1 MVHHDPETK
10 SPDPAAPVLY
20 LPQLWKATEEG
31 DYVPARV
38 FGAVETAM
46 LWKPLNNPICPF
58 EEHEPADSDMRSA
71 KTERLMFLFC
81 ANTSG
86 DLIVKPLPLYRKL
99 GPCLLRGKSE
109 LSCQYTGVQR
119 EKAG

>member
-1 MVHHDPETK
+1 M
-10 SPDPAAPVLY
+10 
-20 LPQLWKATEEG
+20 
-31 DYVPARV
+31 PARV

-46 LWKPLNNPICPF
+46 LWKPLNSPICPF

-71 KTERLMFLFC
+71 KTERLVFLFC
-81 ANTSG
+81 ANTSD

-99 GPCLLRGKSE
+99 GPCLLRGESE

-119 EKAG
+119 EKPG